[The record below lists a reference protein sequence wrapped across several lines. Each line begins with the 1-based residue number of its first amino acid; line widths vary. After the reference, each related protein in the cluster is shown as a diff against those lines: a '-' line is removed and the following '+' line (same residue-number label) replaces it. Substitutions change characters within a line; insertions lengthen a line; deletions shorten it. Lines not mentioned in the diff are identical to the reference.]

1 MTTSVSR
8 ISIILYIQFKIR
20 TSSLPVI
27 CENWHSTFMWKTLLW
42 TESFNLRRQCN
53 LFYPPLFIEEP
64 APSQESGRSCIR
76 ACTKPR
82 KWAIMY
88 TCGSCIDFCLCFCDF
103 ASKFWTS
110 CDGCILFV
118 FHFIRKDSICCRN
131 AMVQGDVFW
140 LHRIFSWYFLYKD
153 RYPYEWTD

>member
-27 CENWHSTFMWKTLLW
+27 CENWHSTSMWKTLLW
-42 TESFNLRRQCN
+42 TASFNLRRQCN

-76 ACTKPR
+76 VVVVF
-82 KWAIMY
+82 I
-88 TCGSCIDFCLCFCDF
+88 F
-103 ASKFWTS
+103 AFVSMISQVNIGHVVMVAYYLFFILSEKIVYAAEMQILPVNIYIFLKFY
-110 CDGCILFV
+110 
-118 FHFIRKDSICCRN
+118 FHFAR
-131 AMVQGDVFW
+131 FH
-140 LHRIFSWYFLYKD
+140 LL
-153 RYPYEWTD
+153 